1 MLAVIIFSNVVLSY
15 VGVILLIVNRIFRVD
30 MWVYRS
36 LYTVVWFSILAF
48 CLGQAARVTSKC
60 DKFHRI
66 SLSMRVYGY
75 PNATSTELD
84 GFLLFLSKAELR
96 VKLFG
101 LTVRPG
107 KIIFIG
113 ITTLLVLI
121 VLFQTSIISDENFFF

>member
-1 MLAVIIFSNVVLSY
+1 MRIRSPGI
-15 VGVILLIVNRIFRVD
+15 ILLVVNRIFRAD

-36 LYTVVWFSILAF
+36 LYTLVWFSILAF
-48 CLGQAARVTSKC
+48 CLGEAARVTSKC

-75 PNATSTELD
+75 PNASPAELD